1 MATTSDT
8 FIYDGSQG
16 GRDLYHLL
24 DKESNVIAWAVQ
36 IGDDPRNVIPGTIRN
51 LGYVGRA
58 RNIPNAVLSDEQTTT
73 YQMLDDAGNLLRWQ
87 VRTGDPY
94 QSAIPG
100 TLQNLGAAS
109 NAATLTPTAPT
120 TSAPDNPANAYA
132 NPLATTPEAM
142 AAMSVGN
149 LPKAADSD
157 FYNLPTGQTSVG
169 TTISRNTMDPRIKYA
184 GSQGD
189 RDFYTLVDEGGNL
202 ISWQVAIGDDPRAV
216 IAGTLVNRGPALN
229 PDPAGSIPYTT
240 PPPQE
245 GPTIKSTGQD
255 VTYLPG
261 SQPIA
266 PQQPVSGIV
275 YTPASQRM
283 VASSAHVYEGSFNGV
298 RDFYSMVDEAG
309 NKITWAVPFN
319 GDSRDI
325 IPGTVQNEGQGPIT
339 IDGSSATHDKSKLPT
354 VVPATKQ
361 ADTSKT
367 TTTGIGS
374 TAAGS
379 NATNGVPG
387 SVLTANNTVS
397 TGQPAS
403 ATPTAR
409 KVGTSGGRDTYQL
422 IDEGGS
428 LIQWQVATGA
438 SFQDAIAGT
447 IQNLGQPAAPAATAV
462 NTPSASAGQTS
473 ITTAATGDTKS
484 TLVVLAGLA
493 AAVLN
498 VIK

>member
-51 LGYVGRA
+51 LGYIGRA

-120 TSAPDNPANAYA
+120 TSAPDNPANVYA
-132 NPLATTPEAM
+132 NPLATTPEEM
-142 AAMSVGN
+142 AALSVGN

-189 RDFYTLVDEGGNL
+189 RDFYTLVDESGNL

-216 IAGTLVNRGPALN
+216 IEGTLVNRGPSIG
-229 PDPAGSIPYTT
+229 DPAYTT
-240 PPPQE
+240 PPPVTMTPPVAV
-245 GPTIKSTGQD
+245 GPTQTAE
-255 VTYLPG
+255 
-261 SQPIA
+261 PIA
-266 PQQPVSGIV
+266 PQQPMGGII

-283 VASSAHVYEGSFNGV
+283 VASSSHVYEGSFNGV
-298 RDFYSMVDEAG
+298 RDFYSMIDEAG

-325 IPGTVQNEGQGPIT
+325 IPGTLQNEGGALPT
-339 IDGSSATHDKSKLPT
+339 SSDKTTVDSTKLPT

-361 ADTSKT
+361 ADTSKM

-403 ATPTAR
+403 ATPSAR

-428 LIQWQVATGA
+428 LIQWQVAAGA

-447 IQNLGQPAAPAATAV
+447 IQNLGTPSPAAATAI
-462 NTPSASAGQTS
+462 NTPSASATGSKTA